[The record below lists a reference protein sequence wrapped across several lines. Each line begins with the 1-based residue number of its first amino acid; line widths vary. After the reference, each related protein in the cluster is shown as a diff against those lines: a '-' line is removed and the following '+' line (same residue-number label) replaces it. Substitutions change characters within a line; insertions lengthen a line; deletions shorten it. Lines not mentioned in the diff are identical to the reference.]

1 MPENRSFIVPAEA
14 VKYFKSERDMY
25 IFALTVAE
33 GKQRNNLLN
42 IRDICYAKYSAAVN
56 WRNYIINI
64 IGEPDT
70 DAARL
75 ALSNLDELFDNM
87 TDHTY
92 MEG

>member
-14 VKYFKSERDMY
+14 VTYFKSERDMY
-25 IFALTVAE
+25 IFALIIAE

-42 IRDICYAKYSAAVN
+42 ITDECYDKYSAAVN
-56 WRNYIINI
+56 WHNYIINI

-75 ALSNLDELFDNM
+75 ALAKLDIIFDNI